1 LEQHPF
7 RDGLHAQGRPR
18 HLGAA
23 GERLESRNT
32 GFVGSIHCRRGANGG
47 RIGGSTQGRCAT
59 APALRRWQ
67 HPGANEARRRNVV
80 SRHEMA
86 EVVARERPELLM
98 FCGLAG
104 LAGNLMPVVT
114 IVWAT
119 GVTEHHFIADTV
131 SDLARGRHKW
141 IMDLG
146 FYVNA
151 AGLLGLAIA
160 AAHAHL
166 GRAAWSFGIFCLAFT
181 ALVVVLL
188 GLWDEFHDA
197 SYDPPGMTVHTKLT
211 FVLGPLYLAGPLLMA
226 RAASAVA
233 RSYGVLFVTAAGLWL
248 VFSTAF
254 LLAPTAYDGI
264 LEKIA
269 IGATMLWTLPLSWL
283 FFGRGWQK
291 SRRLIEQAAT

>member
-1 LEQHPF
+1 MVAH
-7 RDGLHAQGRPR
+7 
-18 HLGAA
+18 
-23 GERLESRNT
+23 ER
-32 GFVGSIHCRRGANGG
+32 A
-47 RIGGSTQGRCAT
+47 
-59 APALRRWQ
+59 
-67 HPGANEARRRNVV
+67 
-80 SRHEMA
+80 
-86 EVVARERPELLM
+86 ELLI
-98 FCGLAG
+98 FCGLVG
-104 LAGNLMPVVT
+104 LVGNLMPVVT

-119 GVTEHHFIADTV
+119 GVTEHHVVADTV
-131 SDLARGRHKW
+131 SDLARGDHKW

-166 GRAAWSFGIFCLAFT
+166 GRAAWSLGIFCLAFT

-188 GLWDEFHDA
+188 GLWDKFHDA

-226 RAASAVA
+226 RGASAVA
-233 RSYGVLFVTAAGLWL
+233 PAYGLSFIAAAILWL
-248 VFSTAF
+248 VFATAF

-269 IGATMLWTLPLSWL
+269 IAATMLWTLPLSWL
-283 FFGRGWQK
+283 FLARGLEK
-291 SRRLIEQAAT
+291 SRRLIDEAAT